1 MRTRR
6 LIMLLLFM
14 LLPAVAFAGPLVD
27 PTADPVAF
35 VTQVIGFVHTCWP
48 LALAL
53 GAYGALEVVVWLGK
67 NVPFLAWLDTG
78 RKTMVIAG
86 VIGVLGAGLNS
97 YMGNPNLQSAF
108 IAVLGAVA
116 AYWHPQAGASLT
128 DDQVEKLATARALKR
143 ASNKSGGFTIRE
155 MMFALA
161 VIGTMGMA
169 ILVSQPS
176 CSKVDSA
183 ATTVENDIVDCTKG
197 ELAKAET
204 IAVGLAPAVFTGAIT
219 IASVE
224 AAALL
229 VGGDV
234 GVCILTDLGDQIAQL
249 ATGNGSG
256 SGSGSAAKMK
266 APIDIG
272 QVIDDYRKQ
281 SGYKK
286 HVHGA
291 THDY

>member
-1 MRTRR
+1 
-6 LIMLLLFM
+6 MLLLFM

-27 PTADPVAF
+27 PTTDPAGF
-35 VTQVIGFVHTCWP
+35 AIQLIGFVHTCWP

-53 GAYGALEVVVWLGK
+53 GAYGLLELAVWAGK

-97 YMGNPNLQSAF
+97 YMGGSNLQAAF
-108 IAVLGAVA
+108 LAALGALL
-116 AYWHPQAGASLT
+116 AYWHPQAAASLS
-128 DDQVEKLATARALKR
+128 DDQVEKLAAARALKR
-143 ASNKSGGFTIRE
+143 AQKTPSGGFTTNE
-155 MMFALA
+155 FMVAMFMVGMMT
-161 VIGTMGMA
+161 IA
-169 ILVSQPS
+169 ILVSLPS

-183 ATTVENDIVDCTKG
+183 ATTVENDVVDCTKG

-219 IASVE
+219 LASVE
-224 AAALL
+224 ASALL
-229 VGGDV
+229 IGGDV
-234 GVCILTDLGDQIAQL
+234 GVCILTDLGDQIASL
-249 ATGNGSG
+249 TSSNGSG
-256 SGSGSAAKMK
+256 SGSGSAAKAK
-266 APIDIG
+266 APIDVG
-272 QVIDDYRKQ
+272 PTIDDYRKQ

-286 HVHGA
+286 HVHGL